1 MKLFCYIFSLY
12 FVLLS
17 CLPCNDSEHVLLPPQ
32 PPQYAMN
39 IEVQNHHNPDNHD
52 NCNDLCS
59 PFCTCACCGMTINL
73 QATFN
78 YTPKSQPIPLPIVS
92 ENFSYQS
99 PHSNQ
104 YLQGVF
110 QPPQVG

>member
-12 FVLLS
+12 FLALS
-17 CLPCNDSEHVLLPPQ
+17 CLPCTDNEHAVI
-32 PPQYAMN
+32 PPQYQTELVVEN
-39 IEVQNHHNPDNHD
+39 DHEHENHT
-52 NCNDLCS
+52 NCNDLCT

-78 YTPKSQPIPLPIVS
+78 YTPKFQPIPFPIVS
-92 ENFSYQS
+92 ENFYYQS
-99 PHSNQ
+99 PNSNQ

>member
-1 MKLFCYIFSLY
+1 
-12 FVLLS
+12 
-17 CLPCNDSEHVLLPPQ
+17 
-32 PPQYAMN
+32 
-39 IEVQNHHNPDNHD
+39 
-52 NCNDLCS
+52 
-59 PFCTCACCGMTINL
+59 MTINL

-92 ENFSYQS
+92 ENFSYQAPNS
-99 PHSNQ
+99 LQ